1 MKWGVITFPG
11 SNDDRDTLHVLREV
25 LGSEAASL
33 WHKDRSLQGVDC
45 VVLPGGFSYG
55 DYLRTGAIARF
66 SPVMSSV
73 AEFAA
78 AGGLVLGIC
87 NGFQVLCEAG
97 LLPGALVRNRS
108 LSFVCR
114 EVSLRVESVANPFTN
129 LAVAGDVWRLPIKH
143 GEGCYVADEATLDR
157 LERDG
162 QILLR
167 YCARDGGRASH
178 AGGRDGSGDNP
189 NGSLHDVAG
198 IMNSTRNVFGLMPH
212 PEHATDMSLL
222 AAASPA
228 ARTDGL
234 VLFRSIVNWVSE
246 TRLERAAA
254 SQR

>member
-1 MKWGVITFPG
+1 LKWGVITFPG

-25 LGSEAASL
+25 LGNEAVSL
-33 WHKDRSLQGVDC
+33 WHKDRSLEGVDC

-73 AEFAA
+73 ADFAA

-108 LSFVCR
+108 LSFACR
-114 EVSLRVESVANPFTN
+114 EVFLRVESVANPFTN

-143 GEGCYVADEATLDR
+143 GEGCYVADEVTLDR

-167 YCARDGGRASH
+167 YCQRNGGRATEPGHPDSE
-178 AGGRDGSGDNP
+178 DNP
-189 NGSLHDVAG
+189 NGSLRDIAG
-198 IMNSTRNVFGLMPH
+198 VMNATRNVFGLMPH
-212 PEHATDMSLL
+212 PEHATDVSLL
-222 AAASPA
+222 AAARPGVEA
-228 ARTDGL
+228 HGL
-234 VLFRSIVNWVSE
+234 TVFRSIVNWVSE
-246 TRLERAAA
+246 TRQERVAA
-254 SQR
+254 SLR